1 MIFLISKDKMFM
13 ILEEKLIRWTKPSSE
28 TEQEKQERTE
38 RMIREAISSH
48 NAFDNS
54 SLTVFTKGSYA
65 NNTNVQLDSDVDIA
79 VECTEVIYWEKS
91 EDYNY
96 KGGSPYTGIW
106 TPQKLRDELILALKS
121 KFPKQIDTSGSTA
134 IQINSSSAR
143 VNADVVPCFSYKYY
157 TKFSDVKGTKI
168 FKTDGSKAVNYPM
181 QQLENGIEK
190 NNRTNR
196 LYKRAVR
203 ILKRTAN
210 EMSKNGIFKEIP
222 SYFVECLVYNCP
234 DSLFESST
242 WIERIKN
249 LLICIYNNTKNEEP
263 KENRWLEVNASFYLF
278 YPKQKWT
285 RKDAEEFAIASWK
298 YLGFK

>member
-1 MIFLISKDKMFM
+1 MT
-13 ILEEKLIRWTKPSSE
+13 LEEKLISWTKPSSE

-65 NNTNVQLDSDVDIA
+65 NNTNVQVDSDVDIA

-91 EDYNY
+91 EDCNY

-168 FKTDGSKAVNYPM
+168 FKTGFTLEISKVILDKTELTIHKISLF
-181 QQLENGIEK
+181 QKGTKTIIQGFSSKFVGIEYVK
-190 NNRTNR
+190 P
-196 LYKRAVR
+196 
-203 ILKRTAN
+203 IS
-210 EMSKNGIFKEIP
+210 SKLCEKGITIQ
-222 SYFVECLVYNCP
+222 N
-234 DSLFESST
+234 
-242 WIERIKN
+242 I
-249 LLICIYNNTKNEEP
+249 
-263 KENRWLEVNASFYLF
+263 FY
-278 YPKQKWT
+278 
-285 RKDAEEFAIASWK
+285 
-298 YLGFK
+298 

>member
-1 MIFLISKDKMFM
+1 MT
-13 ILEEKLIRWTKPSSE
+13 LEEKLISWTKPSSE

-48 NAFDNS
+48 NAFDNCK
-54 SLTVFTKGSYA
+54 LNIFIKGSYA
-65 NNTNVQLDSDVDIA
+65 NNTNVQVDSDVDIA
-79 VECTEVIYWEKS
+79 VECTEVIYWGKS
-91 EDYNY
+91 EDCNY
-96 KGGSPYTGIW
+96 KGGNPYKGIW

-121 KFPKQIDTSGSTA
+121 KFPNQIDTSGSTA

-157 TKFSDVKGTKI
+157 TIYSYIKGTKI
-168 FKTDGSKAVNYPM
+168 FKTDGGKTVNYPM

-242 WIERIKN
+242 WIERIKK

-278 YPKQKWT
+278 HPKQKWT

>member
-1 MIFLISKDKMFM
+1 MT
-13 ILEEKLIRWTKPSSE
+13 LEEKLISWTKPSSE

-38 RMIREAISSH
+38 RMIREAISAH
-48 NAFDNS
+48 KAFDNCK
-54 SLTVFTKGSYA
+54 LNIFIKGSYA
-65 NNTNVQLDSDVDIA
+65 NNTNVQVDSDVDIA

-91 EDYNY
+91 EDCNY

-121 KFPKQIDTSGSTA
+121 KFPNQVDTSGSTA

-143 VNADVVPCFSYKYY
+143 VNADVVPCFGYRYHTVYSY
-157 TKFSDVKGTKI
+157 VKGTKI
-168 FKTDGSKAVNYPM
+168 FKTDGCKTVNYPM

-196 LYKRAVR
+196 LYKRVVR

-242 WIERIKN
+242 WTERIKS
-249 LLICIYNNTKNEEP
+249 LLIYIYNNTKNEEP
-263 KENRWLEVNASFYLF
+263 KENRWLEVNEYFYLF
-278 YPKQKWT
+278 HPKQKWT
-285 RKDAEEFAIASWK
+285 RKDAEEFTIASWE
-298 YLGFK
+298 YLGFD

>member
-1 MIFLISKDKMFM
+1 MT
-13 ILEEKLIRWTKPSSE
+13 LEEKLISWTKPSSE

-48 NAFDNS
+48 NAFDNC

-65 NNTNVQLDSDVDIA
+65 NNTNVQVDSDVDIA

-91 EDYNY
+91 EDCNY

-121 KFPKQIDTSGSTA
+121 KFPNQIDTSGSTA

-157 TKFSDVKGTKI
+157 TIYSYIKGTKI
-168 FKTDGSKAVNYPM
+168 FKTDGGKTVNYPM

-234 DSLFESST
+234 DNLFENLNWT
-242 WIERIKN
+242 ERIKN

-278 YPKQKWT
+278 HPKQKWT